1 VGLRDFILV
10 VDDDPLIVEL
20 VCSKL
25 RNVGF
30 RVTNAPDGLQAVI
43 QVQAF
48 RPKLIISDIQMPPW
62 GTGPE
67 ALAEMRKVPALANV
81 PVIFMTGM
89 PLDAA
94 AQLMP
99 PEANVRL
106 LSKPV
111 DWTALQTTITE
122 LLGQCPPLTT

>member
-1 VGLRDFILV
+1 VGLRDFVLV

-20 VCSKL
+20 VCAKL
-25 RNVGF
+25 RGVGF
-30 RVTNAPDGLQAVI
+30 RVTNAPDGLQALI

-89 PLDAA
+89 PLEEAR
-94 AQLMP
+94 QLMP
-99 PEANVRL
+99 NETNVRL
-106 LSKPV
+106 LNKPV
-111 DWTALQTTITE
+111 DWAALQAAITE
-122 LLGQCPPLTT
+122 LLGQCPPLNS